1 MVPATKMER
10 YDQSAKEREL
20 ARIRDAMNDGA
31 SDGGDEEVD
40 IMWPSATRQTRPEQP
55 QLEQHSKSISGE
67 GRSHLQQQEPSSSGI
82 DWVSK
87 ANRANN
93 RHSIEEDEAD
103 FHTGMRTDF
112 NFSKEDNSGSYDRD
126 VRK

>member
-40 IMWPSATRQTRPEQP
+40 IMWPSATR
-55 QLEQHSKSISGE
+55 
-67 GRSHLQQQEPSSSGI
+67 
-82 DWVSK
+82 
-87 ANRANN
+87 
-93 RHSIEEDEAD
+93 
-103 FHTGMRTDF
+103 
-112 NFSKEDNSGSYDRD
+112 
-126 VRK
+126 